1 MNNSTIK
8 QFNNKSGFLL
18 VIDGID
24 GSGKT
29 TQITL
34 LSQYLKDK
42 GIDFEVISFPRY
54 GNNKYTDQIESYL
67 NRNISYDS
75 NSIARAFAGDR
86 LLAKPLIEAWL
97 KKGKLVI
104 ANRYASSSKAHLG
117 ANIPEDKRETFFK
130 WLEELEYVKNGIP
143 KEDLTILLD
152 IDPKIG
158 QKNVLVKNRPDLH
171 EYNLKHLKE
180 ARKIY
185 LNLAKSNPNWMVVK
199 CMEDGK
205 MKSPQQIHQK
215 IVKILERKLFQ
226 NRKSPI
232 YV

>member
-1 MNNSTIK
+1 MK
-8 QFNNKSGFLL
+8 KGKLL

-29 TQITL
+29 TQINL
-34 LSQYLKDK
+34 LSKYLKIKD
-42 GIDFEVISFPRY
+42 IDFEVISFPRY

-75 NSIARAFAGDR
+75 YSIARAFAGDR

-117 ANIPEDKRETFFK
+117 ANIPEKERGEFFK
-130 WLEELEYVKNGIP
+130 WLDKLEYQDNGIP
-143 KEDLTILLD
+143 KEDMTILVNV
-152 IDPKIG
+152 DPKIG
-158 QKNVLVKNRPDLH
+158 QKNLGSGNDIHEKDL
-171 EYNLKHLKE
+171 NHLTKASE
-180 ARKIY
+180 IF
-185 LNLAKSNPNWMVVK
+185 LQLAKSNPNWMVVK

-215 IVKILERKLFQ
+215 IVKILKRKLFQ

>member
-1 MNNSTIK
+1 MK
-8 QFNNKSGFLL
+8 GKLL

-29 TQITL
+29 TQINL
-34 LSQYLKDK
+34 LSRSLKEK

-117 ANIPEDKRETFFK
+117 VNIPEDKREIFFK

-152 IDPKIG
+152 IDPKISQNNLG
-158 QKNVLVKNRPDLH
+158 CGNDIHERDL
-171 EYNLKHLKE
+171 NHLTKASE
-180 ARKIY
+180 IF
-185 LNLAKSNPNWMVVK
+185 LQLAKLNSKWYVVD
-199 CMEDGK
+199 CSREGK
-205 MKSPQQIHQK
+205 MRPKKDIHK
-215 IVKILERKLFQ
+215 DIMKVLDE
-226 NRKSPI
+226 N
-232 YV
+232 

>member
-1 MNNSTIK
+1 MK
-8 QFNNKSGFLL
+8 GKLL

-75 NSIARAFAGDR
+75 NSIVRAFAGDR

-117 ANIPEDKRETFFK
+117 ANIPEKERGEFFK
-130 WLEELEYVKNGIP
+130 WLDKLEYQDNGIP
-143 KEDLTILLD
+143 KEDMTILLNV
-152 IDPKIG
+152 DPKIG
-158 QKNVLVKNRPDLH
+158 QKNLGSGNDIHERDL
-171 EYNLKHLKE
+171 NHLTKASE
-180 ARKIY
+180 IF
-185 LNLAKSNPNWMVVK
+185 LQLAKLNSKWYVVD
-199 CMEDGK
+199 CAREGK
-205 MKSPQQIHQK
+205 MRPKKEIHK
-215 IVKILERKLFQ
+215 DIMKVLDE
-226 NRKSPI
+226 N
-232 YV
+232 